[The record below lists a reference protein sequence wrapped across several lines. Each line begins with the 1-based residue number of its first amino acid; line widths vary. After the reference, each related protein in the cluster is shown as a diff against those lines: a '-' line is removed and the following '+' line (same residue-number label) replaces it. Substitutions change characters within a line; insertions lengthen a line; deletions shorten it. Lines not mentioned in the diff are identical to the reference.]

1 MTTELSDEEY
11 EPYVPKP
18 IKKKTNE
25 ERFGKQTI
33 PGLGLYTIPKM
44 RSVNNIL

>member
-11 EPYVPKP
+11 EPYVPKT
-18 IKKKTNE
+18 IKKKTDE

-33 PGLGLYTIPKM
+33 PALGLYTVPKM
-44 RSVNNIL
+44 RSVEHVL